1 MDSGVTTIRCRIESA
16 VDTAIGLDVSS
27 QMKKR
32 VLEIPDPQ
40 PRVKLEVQ
48 IEASQ
53 LLHGLEERMRG
64 LLHDNDLE
72 SCHVVESYTKVEA
85 LGPIQ
90 KRVWAL
96 DWRVLCDDVLVRDGM
111 SV

>member
-16 VDTAIGLDVSS
+16 VDTAIGRDVSS

-53 LLHGLEERMRG
+53 LLHDQKSVCAACFMTMTLEAVTLSSLTLR
-64 LLHDNDLE
+64 
-72 SCHVVESYTKVEA
+72 
-85 LGPIQ
+85 
-90 KRVWAL
+90 
-96 DWRVLCDDVLVRDGM
+96 
-111 SV
+111 